1 MESHVSQRFPDP
13 ATRHPRARAAP
24 PPAAH
29 ACMPRASLDGL
40 EHAVVAEPLAVPCPA
55 TRSALRP
62 APRSRVYPPSASV
75 ADGRRCTREAAGGRG
90 GAALAFKEV
99 LDVDSTSH
107 RLPSLW

>member
-1 MESHVSQRFPDP
+1 MAAVWFETRFEIQCMHGVTRGSQSQPGGPPSLELATVRVSL
-13 ATRHPRARAAP
+13 AA
-24 PPAAH
+24 
-29 ACMPRASLDGL
+29 
-40 EHAVVAEPLAVPCPA
+40 PCPA

-90 GAALAFKEV
+90 GAALVFKEV

>member
-1 MESHVSQRFPDP
+1 MESHASQRL
-13 ATRHPRARAAP
+13 ATPPRAIRARAAAA
-24 PPAAH
+24 AAH
-29 ACMPRASLDGL
+29 ACMPRASLESG
-40 EHAVVAEPLAVPCPA
+40 ARVAGVAEPLAVPCPA

-62 APRSRVYPPSASV
+62 APHSRVYPPSASV